1 MKPYIVLSFAAAAL
15 VSLSACG
22 QSQPEVVDNKAPDP
36 IAARAAEA
44 PPVEMPAAVKDSRSY
59 RCKDN
64 SVIYVD
70 FLADDVSANLRT
82 AKDATPIALKA
93 EAPGEPFKSGDYGLV
108 GSGPSVTATIPGKDT
123 QSCKA

>member
-44 PPVEMPAAVKDSRSY
+44 PPVEMQAAVKDSRSY

-64 SVIYVD
+64 SVIFVD
-70 FLADDVSANLRT
+70 FLADDVSAHLRQLR
-82 AKDATPIALKA
+82 DETPVALKA
-93 EAPGEPFKSGDYGLV
+93 DRKSGVV
-108 GSGPSVTATIPGKDT
+108 G
-123 QSCKA
+123 

>member
-82 AKDATPIALKA
+82 ARDATPVALKA
-93 EAPGEPFKSGDYGLV
+93 AAPGDPFKRSEERRV
-108 GSGPSVTATIPGKDT
+108 GKECVSTGRSRGAPDH
-123 QSCKA
+123 